1 MGNKRKTAATTAS
14 TDYALSAW
22 KPVEV
27 HLDGDASEIAPTNE
41 EDETNATNNHY
52 DNTKLSRKAKRDLP
66 VNPGED
72 VAMFYGLEVLDASQ
86 YQLVQDGNTKR
97 LVVINEEQKKMNQ
110 KEEETK
116 NKSNESTTTTTA
128 ITKKAKKQKAKEESA
143 AASTAAAAP
152 SKKAKPTKG
161 GNEAAADNDDKP
173 EASEIEATAKP
184 AKKKRKKKKKKPK
197 KESLSNEEASS
208 DALPTPSKG
217 PLQEQEEEP
226 QQQQHSE
233 PLVDLEEK
241 LQHTKQSW
249 SQASGGA
256 VLHSRLCESL
266 VRLGFDNPTP
276 IQAATLSAAVL
287 GRRNLVG
294 AAPTGSGKTLAF
306 LLPILQSLLE
316 QRTSSTTNHY
326 DRFDAP
332 RALIVTPTRELA
344 TQILSE
350 CDKLLPGQCV
360 GLVGG
365 IALVKQERILST
377 KRPPIVIGTPGRLWA
392 MVRKQTDRH
401 TRMQQTSIVVWGP

>member
-143 AASTAAAAP
+143 AAAASTAAAD
-152 SKKAKPTKG
+152 SR
-161 GNEAAADNDDKP
+161 D
-173 EASEIEATAKP
+173 
-184 AKKKRKKKKKKPK
+184 
-197 KESLSNEEASS
+197 
-208 DALPTPSKG
+208 SKG
-217 PLQEQEEEP
+217 
-226 QQQQHSE
+226 H
-233 PLVDLEEK
+233 
-241 LQHTKQSW
+241 
-249 SQASGGA
+249 
-256 VLHSRLCESL
+256 
-266 VRLGFDNPTP
+266 
-276 IQAATLSAAVL
+276 
-287 GRRNLVG
+287 
-294 AAPTGSGKTLAF
+294 
-306 LLPILQSLLE
+306 LPIAAQARRWYHLRS
-316 QRTSSTTNHY
+316 
-326 DRFDAP
+326 
-332 RALIVTPTRELA
+332 A
-344 TQILSE
+344 TFQVE
-350 CDKLLPGQCV
+350 
-360 GLVGG
+360 
-365 IALVKQERILST
+365 T
-377 KRPPIVIGTPGRLWA
+377 KRGQVPKYHISTEMLG
-392 MVRKQTDRH
+392 
-401 TRMQQTSIVVWGP
+401 S